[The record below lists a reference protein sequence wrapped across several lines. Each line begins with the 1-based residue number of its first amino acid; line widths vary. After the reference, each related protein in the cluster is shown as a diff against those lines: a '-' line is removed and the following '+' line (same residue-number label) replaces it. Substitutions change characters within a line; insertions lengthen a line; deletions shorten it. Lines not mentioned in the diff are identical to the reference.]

1 MAKKTQTNSS
11 RGYKEKAKKNRPNI
25 HAKSNTSKQK
35 KSKNYKKAYRGQG
48 R

>member
-1 MAKKTQTNSS
+1 MAIKKATN
-11 RGYKEKAKKNRPNI
+11 GKVTLNDKKRNKGV
-25 HAKSNTSKQK
+25 HSKNKHSWNK